1 MYVTPLGFEL
11 KIKEDG
17 SNWEYPIYKYIELKV
32 SDDKGVK
39 VDAPDFWVSK
49 VLFVGEDVIVLGQRF
64 D

>member
-17 SNWEYPIYKYIELKV
+17 SNWEYPIYKYTELKV

-39 VDAPDFWVSK
+39 VDAPGF
-49 VLFVGEDVIVLGQRF
+49 
-64 D
+64 